1 MGDSPYMNVA
11 EHWSE
16 SSVHGDG
23 WWWWLWGPATIVF
36 WLGVVTGI
44 IWFITRRVPRK
55 ETSPLDRAR
64 QILAERYARGEIDT
78 EEFQR
83 RMDHLR

>member
-1 MGDSPYMNVA
+1 MGNSAYGDAA

-16 SSVHGDG
+16 SSFNGYG
-23 WWWWLWGPATIVF
+23 WWWLWGPATIVF
-36 WLGVVTGI
+36 WLSVVAGI
-44 IWFITRRVPRK
+44 IWLITSRAPRK